1 MTQHRFYF
9 SHLDRG
15 SQHDLDS
22 ARQAPADMTRDESV
36 DTAPYDCPLPDITD
50 DEDFRS
56 VIKKLS
62 LYVGIHLLLFCFRP
76 GPSLSAPFI
85 IDASSLTSRS
95 CSSPHVD
102 ISVP

>member
-15 SQHDLDS
+15 SQLDLSS

-36 DTAPYDCPLPDITD
+36 DTAHYDYPLPDIAD
-50 DEDFRS
+50 NEDFRS

-62 LYVGIHLLLFCFRP
+62 LYVYHPFAPFCFRP
-76 GPSLSAPFI
+76 Q
-85 IDASSLTSRS
+85 
-95 CSSPHVD
+95 VD
-102 ISVP
+102 IFLRAPQSPLPHR